1 MVTGFVG
8 LSLQTMHKS
17 VITAASVFQRDY
29 DANISTLNKETIAMT

>member
-17 VITAASVFQRDY
+17 VIAAASVLQRDY